1 MNTRT
6 AQKQASKKQL
16 TTSRLSKTGFDFGF
30 LITVI
35 TLLVL
40 GLLMVF
46 SASYPSA
53 YYNFG
58 NGFYFIKRQL
68 IWAALGTAAMMV
80 TANFNYQRYKKLAFP
95 ILILCVILLL
105 AVLVFGNAAKGA
117 KRWLGVGS
125 FSFQPSEVV
134 KIGLIIYFSASL
146 AQIKTKIKEFKYL
159 VRYWL
164 LMGVFMGL
172 LLLQPHFSVCIIIGF
187 TLVIVLL
194 VAGARL
200 RYFFLIAAP
209 VACAGVAIAVF
220 EPYRLQRLT
229 TFRDPFADALGAGWQ
244 IIQSLYAIGSG
255 GLFGLGFGNSHQK
268 YMYISEPQNDFIFS
282 VICEELGLIGALAI
296 LALFAVLLW
305 RGMKIA
311 VNAPDTFGSLLV
323 TGITALV
330 GVQVVLNIAVVT
342 SSIPTTG
349 IPLPFFSAGGSSLFI
364 LMAAMGIILNVSRY
378 KKQTI

>member
-1 MNTRT
+1 VNTRT

-146 AQIKTKIKEFKYL
+146 AQIKTKIKEFKYCH
-159 VRYWL
+159 R
-164 LMGVFMGL
+164 
-172 LLLQPHFSVCIIIGF
+172 IIF
-187 TLVIVLL
+187 LYIV
-194 VAGARL
+194 V
-200 RYFFLIAAP
+200 
-209 VACAGVAIAVF
+209 
-220 EPYRLQRLT
+220 
-229 TFRDPFADALGAGWQ
+229 
-244 IIQSLYAIGSG
+244 
-255 GLFGLGFGNSHQK
+255 
-268 YMYISEPQNDFIFS
+268 
-282 VICEELGLIGALAI
+282 
-296 LALFAVLLW
+296 
-305 RGMKIA
+305 
-311 VNAPDTFGSLLV
+311 
-323 TGITALV
+323 
-330 GVQVVLNIAVVT
+330 
-342 SSIPTTG
+342 
-349 IPLPFFSAGGSSLFI
+349 
-364 LMAAMGIILNVSRY
+364 
-378 KKQTI
+378 